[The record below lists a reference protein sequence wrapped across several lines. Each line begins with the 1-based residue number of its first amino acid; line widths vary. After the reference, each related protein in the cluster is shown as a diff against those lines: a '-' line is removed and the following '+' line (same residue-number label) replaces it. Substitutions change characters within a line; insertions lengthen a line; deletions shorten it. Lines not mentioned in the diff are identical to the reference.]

1 VAGGHV
7 PEYNLRLEWGTFIN
21 SLGQSYQS
29 GDVEDAGR
37 LTELHVGGGFLGE
50 LLVGRRCGLGI
61 VSRYSL
67 SGILKDQD
75 DDEDENCWSMSDEGK
90 FL

>member
-7 PEYNLRLEWGTFIN
+7 SEYNLRLEWRTFIN

-29 GDVEDAGR
+29 GDVEDAGGHA
-37 LTELHVGGGFLGE
+37 ELHVGGSFLRE
-50 LLVGRRCGLGI
+50 LPVGRLCGLGI
-61 VSRYSL
+61 VSGYSL